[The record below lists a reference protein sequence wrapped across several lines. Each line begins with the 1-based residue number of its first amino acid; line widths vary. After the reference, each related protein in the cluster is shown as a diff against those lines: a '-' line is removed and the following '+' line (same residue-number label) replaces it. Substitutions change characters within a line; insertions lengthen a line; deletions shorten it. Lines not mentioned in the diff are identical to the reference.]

1 MHMFTRRTA
10 VPLACTLGAMAC
22 GILSI
27 IASIEGDMLPASQLI
42 LLALVLDG
50 LDGKLARTFKATSA
64 FGAEMDTYVDFL
76 CFGVAPAVLARQ
88 IALKN
93 MGVAGVALPLLL
105 IMSGAMRL
113 SRFRVMDAHRGARGF
128 TGLPITVAGS
138 WVALWGYLEAGGA
151 LGAFGLSLTRGPVSA
166 LVWACLAVFGLLQIS
181 RIHYAKTSAHTLI
194 FSAGVLLIAALFLD
208 LGAGSAAALALVGYG
223 FYYALVSPIVPALK
237 GLAWLDVDASDE
249 TLEPESE
256 EQTP

>member
-1 MHMFTRRTA
+1 MRMFTRRTA
-10 VPLACTLGAMAC
+10 VPLAFTLGAMAC
-22 GILSI
+22 GVLSILS
-27 IASIEGDMLPASQLI
+27 SIEGDFLPASQLI

-50 LDGKLARTFKATSA
+50 LDGKIARTFKGTSA
-64 FGAEMDTYVDFL
+64 FGAEMDTFVDFL

-88 IALKN
+88 IALKG

-105 IMSGAMRL
+105 VMSGAMRMA
-113 SRFRVMDAHRGARGF
+113 RFRVMDAHRGGRGF

-138 WVALWGYLEAGGA
+138 WVALWCYLEAGGA

-181 RIHYAKTSAHTLI
+181 RIHYAKTSGHTLV
-194 FSAGVLLIAALFLD
+194 FSTGVLLIAALFLN
-208 LGAGSAAALALVGYG
+208 LGAGSAAALALAGYG

-237 GLAWLDVDASDE
+237 GSAWLDLDAPQE
-249 TLEPESE
+249 QMEPESE
-256 EQTP
+256 EQMP